1 MAALHAGW
9 ISPVHRRECLPRR
22 AKLNSD
28 RRSGDQT
35 RHTTVIAGM
44 RDQQQTAE
52 RMLSEQQRGE
62 QIRRLAGF
70 FWMLCP
76 RQQSRRSSA
85 LGHRRGRRSR
95 RTSSGS
101 SASVP
106 RRATT
111 PAPTASDAGH
121 GGPGGRIAPRPGSSR
136 LGRRLCAARRKSL
149 VRLSTARRTF
159 SSCSSCSLSPAT
171 TRAATAAAAPK
182 PSQTTVAAHN
192 TRLDTIVQAPTT
204 AMTALRTRST
214 DTRSKATASSAIAT
228 MATPPPKVCRHRCS
242 GRPLQRASHV
252 KTRETAFDAT
262 TTNAVIRPRAR
273 LDRYRLLKRAF
284 LSYRNVG
291 LQWTPVACLRFR
303 ASGISRN
310 VSHTQGPCQRAT

>member
-9 ISPVHRRECLPRR
+9 ISPGHRRECLPRR

-52 RMLSEQQRGE
+52 RTLSEQQRGE

-111 PAPTASDAGH
+111 PGPTASEVGH
-121 GGPGGRIAPRPGSSR
+121 GAPGPNRPPARVKPTRTRALRRASKNRSFGCR
-136 LGRRLCAARRKSL
+136 LHAGPSHRAAR
-149 VRLSTARRTF
+149 
-159 SSCSSCSLSPAT
+159 
-171 TRAATAAAAPK
+171 AA
-182 PSQTTVAAHN
+182 
-192 TRLDTIVQAPTT
+192 
-204 AMTALRTRST
+204 
-214 DTRSKATASSAIAT
+214 
-228 MATPPPKVCRHRCS
+228 
-242 GRPLQRASHV
+242 
-252 KTRETAFDAT
+252 
-262 TTNAVIRPRAR
+262 
-273 LDRYRLLKRAF
+273 
-284 LSYRNVG
+284 
-291 LQWTPVACLRFR
+291 
-303 ASGISRN
+303 
-310 VSHTQGPCQRAT
+310 